1 MRSCRRR
8 RRHSHRCRVQ
18 NSQSMFWYW
27 FPLVRFRFFF
37 CFCGLCSVWGAPRA
51 MHLLIVAYRLLFKL
65 FSMRLLCVNIVFS
78 IYEPFSRCGPDSIHP
93 DGCHRC
99 QPDSPEI
106 PHSTNSTSDRLFVSL
121 FVLLRWRADKYQLEI
136 SWIEIENP
144 PHMKTSLKLW
154 PIEFASLVNTLAEGI
169 IKTRNYYQTN

>member
-8 RRHSHRCRVQ
+8 RRHRSRVQ

-27 FPLVRFRFFF
+27 FSLVRFCFW
-37 CFCGLCSVWGAPRA
+37 FCGLCSIWGAPRA
-51 MHLLIVAYRLLFKL
+51 LHLLIAAYRLLFKL

-78 IYEPFSRCGPDSIHP
+78 IYELLPRCCPDSIHP

-99 QPDSPEI
+99 HRDSPEF
-106 PHSTNSTSDRLFVSL
+106 PHSTSSTSDRLFVSL
-121 FVLLRWRADKYQLEI
+121 FVLLRWRADKHQLEI

-154 PIEFASLVNTLAEGI
+154 PIDSASSVNTLAEGI
-169 IKTRNYYQTN
+169 IKTRKYYQTN